1 MIDLTLV
8 MAGFEF
14 EAVWRER
21 RDFVDQGVDIP
32 VARLAYI
39 VASKAA
45 AGRPKDRLFLETH
58 KEALAELLP
67 NDQRPE
73 RES

>member
-1 MIDLTLV
+1 

-14 EAVWRER
+14 EQVWTSR
-21 RDFVDQGVDIP
+21 RVFTVAGVDLP
-32 VARLAYI
+32 VARLSQI

-58 KEALAELLP
+58 KEALRELLP
-67 NDQRPE
+67 PNAPK
-73 RES
+73 S